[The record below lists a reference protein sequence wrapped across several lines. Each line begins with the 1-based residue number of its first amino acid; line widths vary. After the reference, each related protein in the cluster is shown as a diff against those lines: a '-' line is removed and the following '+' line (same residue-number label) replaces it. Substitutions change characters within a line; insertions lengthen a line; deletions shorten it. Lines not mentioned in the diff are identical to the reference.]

1 MNKILRQIT
10 LFMWLSLGIFSI
22 LMINFNVNTDN
33 WIGVIFWFIPSQIIL
48 QPTIKYWKDKIL
60 QNNEYRTR
68 LFKVTQRY
76 Y

>member
-60 QNNEYRTR
+60 
-68 LFKVTQRY
+68 
-76 Y
+76 